1 MKIGKEFSQLQIT
14 EMMSIF
20 DKNGDGEI
28 SIKEFLDGYKEV
40 QLNKNSGADLF
51 AQIEHIPSLNSRNR
65 KFSIYKTVEN

>member
-14 EMMSIF
+14 EMMTIF
-20 DKNGDGEI
+20 DKDGDGEI

-51 AQIEHIPSLNSRNR
+51 
-65 KFSIYKTVEN
+65 T